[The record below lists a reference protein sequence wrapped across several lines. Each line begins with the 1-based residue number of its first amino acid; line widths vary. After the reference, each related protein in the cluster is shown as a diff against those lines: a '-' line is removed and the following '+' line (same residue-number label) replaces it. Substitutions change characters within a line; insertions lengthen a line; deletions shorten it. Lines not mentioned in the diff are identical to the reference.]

1 MATEIDLTLRKLAD
15 APVHPGLAQIEVGVF
30 RQIAV
35 EAGIGTKP
43 SATFFALAAVGSA
56 MFGIVSAA
64 APPAPI
70 DSGSILSPFGPSA
83 PLAPSTLLSNPR

>member
-15 APVHPGLAQIEVGVF
+15 APVHPGLNRIESGVF

-35 EAGIGTKP
+35 EAGLGTRP
-43 SATFFALAAVGSA
+43 SATFFALAALGSA

-64 APPAPI
+64 APPTPI
-70 DSGSILSPFGPSA
+70 GSQSILSPFGPSA
-83 PLAPSTLLSNPR
+83 PLAPSTLLADPR